1 LVRGQFADALK
12 NLVHLLL
19 EVDLVHV
26 SFSSLVVRSSSR
38 GTRRERHCND
48 RANAESESMADAA
61 FTTASVFFG
70 LADMGV
76 ASGGQRVR
84 FDATMGQS

>member
-1 LVRGQFADALK
+1 
-12 NLVHLLL
+12 
-19 EVDLVHV
+19 
-26 SFSSLVVRSSSR
+26 
-38 GTRRERHCND
+38 
-48 RANAESESMADAA
+48 MADAA

-84 FDATMGQS
+84 LDATMGQSRWSRVAAVQQ

>member
-1 LVRGQFADALK
+1 
-12 NLVHLLL
+12 
-19 EVDLVHV
+19 
-26 SFSSLVVRSSSR
+26 
-38 GTRRERHCND
+38 
-48 RANAESESMADAA
+48 MADAA